1 LINEDE
7 KNIIFNSGL
16 NNTTITGVT
25 VVSQPQLVVQTS
37 TGKIQ
42 QQGQPMDDSQ
52 PVDLAAV
59 KRPNLIPGVAPLKI
73 PAVPLRPVPPTTP
86 RSSV

>member
-1 LINEDE
+1 M
-7 KNIIFNSGL
+7 
-16 NNTTITGVT
+16 T

-37 TGKIQ
+37 AGKVQQ
-42 QQGQPMDDSQ
+42 QQGQPMEDSQ

-73 PAVPLRPVPPTTP
+73 PAVPLRPVPPTAP